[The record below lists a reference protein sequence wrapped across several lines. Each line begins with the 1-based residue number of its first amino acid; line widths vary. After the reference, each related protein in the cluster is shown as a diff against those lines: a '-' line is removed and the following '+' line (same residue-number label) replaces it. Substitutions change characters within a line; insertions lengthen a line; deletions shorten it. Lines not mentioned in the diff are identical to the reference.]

1 MDVSGY
7 MNLYVH
13 FPFCRA
19 KCAYCALHSHAGS
32 TPEARRAYC
41 SRLAAEIATWGT
53 LPRIPGTDPE
63 KVGTVPQKEGS
74 VPHFSTIYFGGGSP
88 ALCDLTPIFHALHE
102 LGTDSG
108 KMGSVPQKPTGT
120 VPKNPGT
127 APGKWGTVPEFTVEL
142 HPLDAR
148 PEVLEMLKK
157 GGVNRVSMGVQSLDD
172 DVLKAMGRLHT
183 AAEAAAAFRAV
194 RAAGFTNAGID
205 LIAGWPGTTP
215 DSWRTT
221 LARATALG
229 LDHCSVYTLIREP
242 KTRLDLALRRGE
254 LALPSDDAALAQ
266 IDVARA
272 ALAEAGL
279 VRYEI
284 SNYARPSFEC
294 RHNLAV
300 WRGEDY
306 VGLGDGAHGR
316 VGLVRTASGV
326 ETTVT
331 PEEDAVERA
340 LFSLRTREGL
350 SLERIARLW
359 PILVPRLSAWRETLE
374 FFKRQ
379 GLLQD
384 AYRLTP
390 RGAEVCDSILA
401 ELV

>member
-1 MDVSGY
+1 

-19 KCAYCALHSHAGS
+19 KCAYCALHSRAGS
-32 TPEARRAYC
+32 TPESRRAYC
-41 SRLAAEIATWGT
+41 ARLAGQLAA
-53 LPRIPGTDPE
+53 LGTD
-63 KVGTVPQKEGS
+63 
-74 VPHFSTIYFGGGSP
+74 PHFSTIYFGGGSP
-88 ALCDLTPIFHALHE
+88 ALCDLTPIFEALRFHGRTA
-102 LGTDSG
+102 LPRGR
-108 KMGSVPQKPTGT
+108 KGS
-120 VPKNPGT
+120 
-127 APGKWGTVPEFTVEL
+127 APEFTVEL

-148 PEVLEMLKK
+148 PEVLEKLKT
-157 GGVNRVSMGVQSLDD
+157 GGVNRISMGVQSLDD
-172 DVLKAMGRLHT
+172 EALKAMGRLHT
-183 AAEAAAAFRAV
+183 AAEAEAAFRAV

-205 LIAGWPGTTP
+205 LIAGWPGTTS
-215 DSWRTT
+215 DSWRST

-229 LDHCSVYTLIREP
+229 LDHCSVYTLIHEP

-266 IDVARA
+266 IGAARA

-279 VRYEI
+279 IRYEI
-284 SNYARPSFEC
+284 SNYARPGFEC

-306 VGLGDGAHGR
+306 VGLGEGAHGR
-316 VGLVRTASGV
+316 RGVVRTASGA

-350 SLERIARLW
+350 SLDCIARLW
-359 PILVPRLSAWRETLE
+359 PILAPRLPAWHEKLE

-384 AYRLTP
+384 AYRLTS

>member
-1 MDVSGY
+1 

-19 KCAYCALHSHAGS
+19 KCAYCALHSRVGS
-32 TPEARRAYC
+32 SPEARRAYC

-53 LPRIPGTDPE
+53 VPRIPGTDPE

-88 ALCDLTPIFHALHE
+88 ALCDLAPIFQILHE
-102 LGTDSG
+102 LGTDPG
-108 KMGSVPQKPTGT
+108 KMGSVPREITGT
-120 VPKNPGT
+120 VPE
-127 APGKWGTVPEFTVEL
+127 KWGTVPEFTVEI

-157 GGVNRVSMGVQSLDD
+157 GGVNRISMGVQSFDD

-183 AAEAAAAFRAV
+183 AAEAEAAFRAV

-229 LDHCSVYTLIREP
+229 LDHCSVYTLIHEP
-242 KTRLDLALRRGE
+242 KTRLDLTLRRGE
-254 LALPSDDAALAQ
+254 LELPSDDVALAQ
-266 IDVARA
+266 IDAART

-279 VRYEI
+279 IRYEI
-284 SNYARPSFEC
+284 SNYARPGFEC

-306 VGLGDGAHGR
+306 VGLGEGAHGR
-316 VGLVRTASGV
+316 RGLVRTASGV

-350 SLERIARLW
+350 SLDRVARLW
-359 PILVPRLSAWRETLE
+359 PILAPRLPDWREKLE

-379 GLLQD
+379 GLMQD
-384 AYRLTP
+384 AYRLTSC
-390 RGAEVCDSILA
+390 GAEVCDSILA
-401 ELV
+401 DLV